1 MSAQNK
7 KTQTTPKPS
16 NPPKTSSIAKTKPP
30 TNPDVAKA
38 QKKMEEVLITINR
51 DFISLQDEELKY
63 NNILLR
69 STLDSLILIM
79 QKEDPLFKTLF
90 ERLFYGGS
98 FYDNLKVQNPDEFDI
113 HLLMVLP
120 SCEIHKSNTCK
131 CVRVERSDRCGYV
144 WFKTDKTYYAAISSW
159 IDSKGFV
166 QTNLVLNWLKGV
178 LNRALNTLKTDHY
191 SKANGGPKY
200 HSESGP
206 ALTLRLQGKYG
217 PIDIDMV
224 AAFKFGPKY
233 WPEAP
238 FRKNPVASKPNFFI
252 VPKKAKN
259 FPQAEKYWR
268 CSFQDQEREL
278 LEKQARLKPALRLL
292 KKTRNNLKH
301 DAVSSYALKNIALNQ
316 DAGFFDNRKTL
327 SETFMGLLEQYRVCL
342 KNQNISNYWY
352 KKENLIGDKN
362 PETLKIF
369 YNEIERKMKQIE
381 REQTTNPAVVAKII
395 LKEGSQE
402 YESFMKTFGK

>member
-1 MSAQNK
+1 MEEVLITINRDFISLQDEELKYNNILLRSTLDSLILIMQKEDPLFKTLFERLFYGGSFYDNLKVQNPNEFDIHLLMVLPSCEIHK
-7 KTQTTPKPS
+7 SNTCKCVRVERSDRCGYVWFKTDKTYYAAISSWIDSKGFVQT
-16 NPPKTSSIAKTKPP
+16 NLVLNCIAKTKPP

-98 FYDNLKVQNPDEFDI
+98 FYDNLKVQNPNEFDI

-166 QTNLVLNWLKGV
+166 QTNLVLNWKDDQKL
-178 LNRALNTLKTDHY
+178 
-191 SKANGGPKY
+191 
-200 HSESGP
+200 ESR
-206 ALTLRLQGKYG
+206 RLQEEN
-217 PIDIDMV
+217 
-224 AAFKFGPKY
+224 AA
-233 WPEAP
+233 A
-238 FRKNPVASKPNFFI
+238 
-252 VPKKAKN
+252 KA
-259 FPQAEKYWR
+259 R
-268 CSFQDQEREL
+268 
-278 LEKQARLKPALRLL
+278 RL
-292 KKTRNNLKH
+292 
-301 DAVSSYALKNIALNQ
+301 
-316 DAGFFDNRKTL
+316 
-327 SETFMGLLEQYRVCL
+327 
-342 KNQNISNYWY
+342 
-352 KKENLIGDKN
+352 
-362 PETLKIF
+362 
-369 YNEIERKMKQIE
+369 
-381 REQTTNPAVVAKII
+381 
-395 LKEGSQE
+395 
-402 YESFMKTFGK
+402 